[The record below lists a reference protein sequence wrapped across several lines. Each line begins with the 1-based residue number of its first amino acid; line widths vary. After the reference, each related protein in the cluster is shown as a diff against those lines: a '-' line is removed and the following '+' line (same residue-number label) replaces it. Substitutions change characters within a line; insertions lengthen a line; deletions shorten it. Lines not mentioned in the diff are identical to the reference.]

1 MEPERSDESPTQK
14 EHQPSL
20 SASVSASANSSGDS
34 EWKSS
39 ATKAKG
45 KTMRVGQG
53 LGKKLKLIK
62 VPSAVKAVKRPT
74 SKKIKKQRRKKSKQI
89 LKKQFTFEE
98 PSQFHCDECNED
110 FGTGQALGGHM
121 SRVHPGK
128 SESYAKKVER
138 RKERAFDRELLR
150 LAKIKHSRDLGENA
164 PLDRVKIRRFK
175 KTIKAAIHNG
185 ERVEGWNGPIE
196 IDD

>member
-1 MEPERSDESPTQK
+1 
-14 EHQPSL
+14 
-20 SASVSASANSSGDS
+20 
-34 EWKSS
+34 
-39 ATKAKG
+39 
-45 KTMRVGQG
+45 
-53 LGKKLKLIK
+53 
-62 VPSAVKAVKRPT
+62 
-74 SKKIKKQRRKKSKQI
+74 
-89 LKKQFTFEE
+89 
-98 PSQFHCDECNED
+98 
-110 FGTGQALGGHM
+110 M